1 MGRKSNEGQTEY
13 INEKKRKTS
22 IVLALATAF
31 CLCACGVK
39 GDVSTQPET
48 DVVEEIK
55 DQETVTLQEPE
66 AVKENEAKEDAE
78 KPPEI
83 EKNGEIYILVTSDV
97 HCGVDQ
103 NFGYAGLYEVRK
115 GLEEQGYTT
124 ILVDDGDSVQGE
136 AMGTLSKGEISVA
149 LMNEM
154 GYDVAIPGNHE
165 FDYGMEQFFK
175 NVEAAKFPY
184 ISCNFYHEGERVL
197 EPYKI
202 IEAAG
207 KKIAFIGVTTPESLS
222 SSNPKNFQDKNG
234 NFIYS
239 FCQDDDGSGVYNE
252 VQKAVDAAR
261 AEGADYV
268 YVMGHMGLEK
278 TAAPWTY
285 ADVIEH
291 TNGIDVFL
299 DGHSHDTEQVV
310 MKNKDGEEVVRCA
323 VGTKMSC
330 IGYSHITEEGIEKTD
345 IWSWPNNIDAPTM
358 LNIQNPMRESVD
370 KAKGELNDILGQKV
384 AKSAVDLTIND
395 PIEKDSMGNPIRM
408 ARRGETN
415 LGDLT
420 ADAFREMSGA
430 DIGMIN
436 GGGIRK
442 EINKGDITYGDIIA
456 VFPFGNT
463 ISMVEVTGQQI
474 IDALEWGARGIP
486 EENGGFLQVSGLTY
500 EIDASTD
507 SPCVCDENSVMTG
520 ITGKRRVSNVMVGDE
535 PIDLSKKYTLASQG
549 FILFD
554 HGDGQAAFDGATVV
568 QAEVGLDNELLIN
581 YIKEKLGGEIGM
593 EYEDPYGN
601 GRIIISYNE

>member
-1 MGRKSNEGQTEY
+1 MKKLKS
-13 INEKKRKTS
+13 KTA
-22 IVLALATAF
+22 ILLVLLITF
-31 CLCACGVK
+31 CLCACGAQ
-39 GDVSTQPET
+39 GDVTTKPEA
-48 DVVEEIK
+48 DAPEVVQEE
-55 DQETVTLQEPE
+55 ETVSEDIAEP
-66 AVKENEAKEDAE
+66 VKEDEKNEEAAE
-78 KPPEI
+78 EPKV

-115 GLEEQGYTT
+115 SLEDLGYTT

-136 AMGTLSKGEISVA
+136 AMGTLSKGEISIA

-165 FDYGMEQFFK
+165 FDYGMEQFLK
-175 NVEAAKFPY
+175 NVEAAEFPY
-184 ISCNFYHEGERVL
+184 ISCNFYHEDERVL

-207 KKIAFIGVTTPESLS
+207 KKIAFVGVTTPESLS
-222 SSNPKNFQDKNG
+222 SSNPKNFQDENG
-234 NFIYS
+234 EFIYS
-239 FCQDDDGSGVYNE
+239 FCQDEDGSGVYNE

-268 YVMGHMGLEK
+268 YVMGHMGLEQ

-358 LNIQNPMRESVD
+358 LNIHNKMRDRVD
-370 KAKGELNDILGQKV
+370 EAKAELDEMLGQKV
-384 AKSAVDLTIND
+384 AKSAVELTIND
-395 PIEKDSMGNPIRM
+395 PVEKDNMGNPIRM
-408 ARRGETN
+408 ARRAETN
-415 LGDLT
+415 MGDLA

-430 DIGMIN
+430 DIGVIN
-436 GGGIRK
+436 GGGLRK
-442 EINKGDITYGDIIA
+442 GMSKGDITYGDIIA

-463 ISMVEVTGQQI
+463 VSMIELTGQQML
-474 IDALEWGARGIP
+474 DALEWGARGVP
-486 EENGGFLQVSGLTY
+486 EENGGFLHVSGLTY
-500 EIDASTD
+500 EIDASID
-507 SPCVCDENSVMTG
+507 SPCTCDENSVMTG
-520 ITGKRRVSNVMVGDE
+520 IKGKRRVSNVMVGDE
-535 PIDLSKKYTLASQG
+535 PIDPKKKYTLASQG
-549 FILFD
+549 FTLFD
-554 HGDGQAAFDGATVV
+554 HGDGFTAFDGATVV
-568 QAEVGLDNELLIN
+568 QLEVGLDNEILIN
-581 YIKEKLGGEIGM
+581 YIKEKLGGEIGE
-593 EYEDPYGN
+593 EYEDLYGQ
-601 GRIIISYNE
+601 GRIVITDGK